1 MIIITDFLSAGGPG
15 TVFSSA
21 SDPVLLTM
29 LAAGGALTGG
39 FPFMSTRYFE
49 FSLNRVFIFTMFLLW
64 PRDAAALFTLA
75 SVALGAGLRIAFPI
89 GRFWRFL
96 LGGLLALAVLYSGP
110 ELIISYRP
118 ELARQLAVLLALP
131 FLLVLEITMNI
142 ICSRE
147 ASGPGTCAGRL
158 MITYAATLLLSLMA
172 VIMIIRSGMLGTAL
186 VLLVF
191 TGFSFIGRSI
201 NRKHEWNT
209 ERISR
214 ISRQDRLATRLMESS
229 SCSEFLDILG
239 KELFPSGGSDV
250 MALARTGEEDGWI
263 LWTRTSH
270 TALSGREVKGAV
282 PEKGR
287 LSGDLIAGDLRGTAL
302 GLSDKGDLV
311 LLLTGPEQE
320 VLSGMPSSLLENLVL
335 LLEHTWEAVGHAV
348 RSRRAFLA
356 AAVMLARLADAKDDY
371 THGHSLRVA
380 GLSCALGRHLGLS
393 PAKLQTLR
401 VASILHDIGKLAI
414 PASILTKRG
423 LLTRKEREIV
433 EAHPLEGAEIVS
445 GLSGYEEVSRIIL
458 GHHERIDGK
467 GYPEGLTGP
476 DIPFMA
482 RIVAVADTFDAITSD
497 RSYHAVSGREEALES
512 IKAEMGDKFDARIV
526 EALES
531 VIDRGFEEMA

>member
-1 MIIITDFLSAGGPG
+1 MIFITDFLSAGGPDA
-15 TVFSSA
+15 VFSSS
-21 SDPVLLTM
+21 SDPLLLIL

-39 FPFMSTRYFE
+39 LPFMSTRYFE
-49 FSLNRVFIFTMFLLW
+49 FSMNRVFIFTMFLLW
-64 PRDAAALFTLA
+64 PRNPAAIFTLA
-75 SVALGAGLRIAFPI
+75 SVAVGAGLRKAFSI

-96 LGGLLALAVLYSGP
+96 TGGLLAVAVLYFGP
-110 ELIISYRP
+110 DLIMSYRP
-118 ELARQLAVLLALP
+118 SAARQQAVLLALP
-131 FLLVLEITMNI
+131 FLLVLELTMNL
-142 ICSRE
+142 ICSRKVSSP
-147 ASGPGTCAGRL
+147 ATCAGRL
-158 MITYAATLLLSLMA
+158 MMTYAATLLLSLMA
-172 VIMIIRSGMLGTAL
+172 VIMVIRSGMLGTAL
-186 VLLVF
+186 VLLTF

-214 ISRQDRLATRLMESS
+214 ISQQDRLATRLMESS
-229 SCSEFLDILG
+229 TYSAFLEILR
-239 KELFPSGGSDV
+239 KDLFQSGGSDV
-250 MALARTGEEDGWI
+250 MILTRTDEKDGWI
-263 LWTRTSH
+263 LWTRSSH
-270 TALSGREVKGAV
+270 IALSGTEVKGIL

-287 LSGDLIAGDLRGTAL
+287 LTDDLMAGDVRGTAL
-302 GLSDKGDLV
+302 GLSDKGNLV
-311 LLLTGPEQE
+311 LLLTGPEKE
-320 VLSGMPSSLLENLVL
+320 VLAGMPSGLLENLVL
-335 LLEHTWEAVGHAV
+335 LLEHTWEAVGYSV

-433 EAHPLEGAEIVS
+433 EAHPLEGSRIVS

-467 GYPEGLTGP
+467 GYPEGLSGP

-497 RSYHAVSGREEALES
+497 RSYRAVSGRDEALES
-512 IKAEMGDKFDARIV
+512 IKAERGDKFDARIV

-531 VIDRGFEEMA
+531 VIDRGFEDMA